1 MKEISRAKRQEVV
14 RYYLLGYSYE
24 EIVRETGVSHGSVA
38 NIIKKVEEGE
48 LAMLGDSFDRVN
60 DLRQLSLDLRKKN
73 LEPSHASL
81 GLLLFERFRDLGI
94 SPELLDKWSE
104 LTKRFIPID
113 FPVEEFF
120 EAALRLHELEKA
132 EGRPF
137 EDLAEEYKRQQEGVE
152 RLSKEV
158 NSRLEEKLELS
169 REVEPMS
176 KQIEAMQRAKE
187 KLEAQ
192 TEIQNA
198 KVEEFRLKVK
208 ELKEERARL
217 DKQVRNLERRII
229 EIAAEVDGKEESLMR
244 LNEIGLADE
253 DLLRLRTFL
262 ERMSE
267 REGSNPELVKDRFF
281 LALSL
286 FGDVSALEKSRE
298 TVVEQVKAL
307 TKEKSV
313 LEGKIEGLEE
323 AKSTLEGEIDTG
335 VSSALQKIQLIG
347 QEAAQQIEQQVI
359 DIRKQ
364 LTDLF
369 SDALKA
375 GEAVGHMSEMVRKG
389 EESQQSLKAFLEE
402 ARSRV
407 EAH

>member
-1 MKEISRAKRQEVV
+1 MKEISRAKRQEVAQ
-14 RYYLLGYSYE
+14 YYILGYSYE
-24 EIVRETGVSHGSVA
+24 EIMRETGVSHGSVA
-38 NIIKKVEEGE
+38 NIIKEVEDGQ
-48 LAMLGDSFDRVN
+48 LAMPGSPFDQVN

-73 LEPSHASL
+73 LEPSHASF
-81 GLLLFERFRDLGI
+81 GLMLFERFRALGI
-94 SPELLDKWSE
+94 SPELADKWSE

-120 EAALRLHELEKA
+120 GAALRLHELEKT

-169 REVEPMS
+169 REIAPLS
-176 KQIEAMQRAKE
+176 KQIEAMNRTKE
-187 KLEAQ
+187 KLIAQ
-192 TEIQNA
+192 TEIQNT
-198 KVEEFRLKVK
+198 KVEEFKFKVN
-208 ELKEERARL
+208 ELKEEKARL
-217 DKQVRNLERRII
+217 DKQVKHLKRRKI
-229 EIAAEVDGKEESLMR
+229 EISAEVDGKEESLMR

-253 DLLRLRTFL
+253 DLLRLRAFL

-267 REGSNPELVKDRFF
+267 QEGNNPEQVKDRFF

-286 FGDVSALEKSRE
+286 FGDVTALEKSRE
-298 TVVEQVKAL
+298 TAAEQVKAL

-313 LEGKIEGLEE
+313 LEGKIKGLER
-323 AKSTLEGEIDTG
+323 AKSTLEGEIDNS
-335 VSSALQKIQLIG
+335 VSSISQKIQIIR

-375 GEAVGHMSEMVRKG
+375 GEAVGQMSEMVRKG
-389 EESQQSLKAFLEE
+389 EESQKSLKTFLEE
-402 ARSRV
+402 ARSRL
-407 EAH
+407 EAR